1 MHISDESFKN
11 FYEKGTD
18 KENILKHCAQCDY
31 CAERLA
37 EALPIQMSVQPM
49 PYLNDMILKETA
61 KYSYTRVL
69 SGKFEF
75 AFYCARVGI
84 AMCFALLI
92 LTLGNFSGIKNASV
106 FNDAYDYEI
115 NKNDNPAVSDKIKDT
130 TEKLGGHL
138 SSFCD
143 YLSDNNIFD
152 RNGKEN
158 NNEKTEK

>member
-61 KYSYTRVL
+61 KYSPIWMRC
-69 SGKFEF
+69 SW
-75 AFYCARVGI
+75 
-84 AMCFALLI
+84 LI
-92 LTLGNFSGIKNASV
+92 RQEQSTST
-106 FNDAYDYEI
+106 
-115 NKNDNPAVSDKIKDT
+115 P
-130 TEKLGGHL
+130 
-138 SSFCD
+138 
-143 YLSDNNIFD
+143 
-152 RNGKEN
+152 R
-158 NNEKTEK
+158 